1 MKIKDRD
8 TSSYVPSAQRFSAKS
23 KAPIPK
29 ITLDSDAFLAKA
41 TGQVGRLKQLL
52 PPASSIKDPLHAA
65 RHKEAIE
72 ARKNKSTNRVKRK
85 KRRAKFLKSNEKFL
99 TALPEGKADINH
111 FKYLL
116 QYKVELTPTERWTF
130 VRNMREIL
138 RTKKKEA
145 SKASPDVSQVNTQEQ
160 KAQSRLERFIKY
172 QQREARAKAFQR
184 GSSGAAEK
192 GVEELKGFL
201 FKKQVSLPIFL
212 ERFSAAGNRKRGLE
226 EITKQGVMDHGDIEE
241 TWDPKVSA
249 YLAREGAKE
258 DPKIPD
264 MMLKTYLGQAARTQE
279 RLKTNNDSDVQ
290 YSGKLTMKN
299 LGEHSGAVAAVMPAS
314 SVMGFVEDKELS
326 KPAYSN
332 VPWAAK
338 LDKFL
343 QERYG
348 GIQRSFSDPVK
359 SKL

>member
-1 MKIKDRD
+1 MEIKYTDRFG
-8 TSSYVPSAQRFSAKS
+8 YLPSTPKFSAKQ
-23 KAPIPK
+23 KAPIPE
-29 ITLDSDAFLAKA
+29 ITLDSDSFFAKA

-52 PPASSIKDPLHAA
+52 PPASSVKDPLHVA
-65 RHKEAIE
+65 RHKETVE
-72 ARKNKSTNRVKRK
+72 ARKNKSTNRVRRK
-85 KRRAKFLKSNEKFL
+85 KRRAQFLKSNEKFL

-116 QYKVELTPTERWTF
+116 QYKVELTPTERWTL

-138 RTKKKEA
+138 RTKKKVA
-145 SKASPDVSQVNTQEQ
+145 SNPSPDPSLVNTQEQ
-160 KAQSRLERFIKY
+160 KAPSRLERFIKY
-172 QQREARAKAFQR
+172 QQRKARAEAFQR
-184 GSSGAAEK
+184 DSSGAAEK

-212 ERFSAAGNRKRGLE
+212 ESFSATGNRKRGLE
-226 EITKQGVMDHGDIEE
+226 EITKQGVMDHGDVER

-258 DPKIPD
+258 NPKFPD

-279 RLKTNNDSDVQ
+279 RLKTNNDPDVQ

-299 LGEHSGAVAAVMPAS
+299 LGEHSGAVVAVMPAS
-314 SVMGFVEDKELS
+314 SVIGYVEGNELS

-332 VPWAAK
+332 IPWAPK
-338 LDKFL
+338 LDKFMH
-343 QERYG
+343 ERYG
-348 GIQRSFSDPVK
+348 GIKRSFSEPVK